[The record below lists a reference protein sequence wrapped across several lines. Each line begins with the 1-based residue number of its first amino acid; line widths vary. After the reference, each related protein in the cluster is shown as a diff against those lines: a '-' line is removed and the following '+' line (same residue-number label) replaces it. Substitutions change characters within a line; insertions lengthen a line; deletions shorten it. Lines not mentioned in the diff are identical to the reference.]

1 MALSVES
8 FEGEVWEPACGD
20 GALSD
25 ALIEAGHAVIASDLI
40 DRGYGYAHVDFL
52 KERSVWAKN
61 IITNPPYGRG
71 FADRFVKH
79 ALTLTQQSGGAV
91 AMLLNPMSLCHPLR
105 HDMWTS
111 RPPSAIYALD
121 ELVCWPNGNP
131 SEPAYRTIQHRYMWC
146 IWRPQHRAVRPRLWW
161 LSMRD
166 FRDGRAPRSQSYR

>member
-91 AMLLNPMSLCHPLR
+91 AMLLNLMSLCHPLR

-121 ELVCWPNGNP
+121 ELVC
-131 SEPAYRTIQHRYMWC
+131 
-146 IWRPQHRAVRPRLWW
+146 
-161 LSMRD
+161 
-166 FRDGRAPRSQSYR
+166 